1 MGYVQEKESSINVQ
15 VDLSMLEVKE
25 ISKSFRERSKK
36 GRGLIRI
43 LQSFRGGKEFFAV
56 NNISFSAK
64 SGEILG
70 LLGPNGAGKTTLFR
84 MLSTALKP
92 SMGTASFLGIDL
104 IENPLEVPKRIGFL
118 SDNTGLYGR
127 LTARE
132 MISYYGKLHGI
143 ERMTLRARMNELFSA
158 LEMTEF
164 VDKRND
170 SLSSGMKQKV
180 SIARTLIHEPDI
192 IMFDEPT
199 TGLDVAAAEAIL
211 NFIES
216 CKNKG
221 KTVIFC
227 THHMHEVE
235 RLCDNV
241 VILNKGKLCFLGSVE
256 QMRNQTGQKLLD
268 KAFLALI
275 KSGETANAE

>member
-1 MGYVQEKESSINVQ
+1 
-15 VDLSMLEVKE
+15 MLEVEE
-25 ISKSFRERSKK
+25 ISKSFRERGKK
-36 GRGLIRI
+36 GRGLIGL
-43 LQSFRGGKEFFAV
+43 LQGFRGGREFFAV
-56 NNISFSAK
+56 NNVSFCAK

-70 LLGPNGAGKTTLFR
+70 LLGPNGAGKTTLLR

-92 SMGTASFLGIDL
+92 GRGTAKFMGVDL
-104 IENPLEVPKRIGFL
+104 IENPLEVRKRIGFL
-118 SDNTGLYGR
+118 SDSTGLYGR

-132 MISYYGKLHGI
+132 MITYYGKLHGM
-143 ERMTLRARMNELFSA
+143 EREKLRQRMDELFNV

-180 SIARTLIHEPDI
+180 SIARTLIHSPDI

-216 CKNKG
+216 CKNQG

-241 VILNKGKLCFLGSVE
+241 VILNKGNLCFQGSIE
-256 QMRNQTGQKLLD
+256 QMRAKSGQKLLD

-275 KSGETANAE
+275 GLGDSKNAG

>member
-1 MGYVQEKESSINVQ
+1 MI
-15 VDLSMLEVKE
+15 EVCGL
-25 ISKSFRERSKK
+25 SKSFKERRKK
-36 GRGLIRI
+36 ARSLIGL
-43 LQSFRGGKEFFAV
+43 LQRLGGSGKFFAV
-56 NNISFSAK
+56 QDVSFCAENGS
-64 SGEILG
+64 ILG
-70 LLGPNGAGKTTLFR
+70 LLGPNGAGKTTLLR

-92 SMGTASFLGIDL
+92 SAGTAKIGGVDL
-104 IENPLEVPKRIGFL
+104 VENPLGVRKRIGFL

-132 MISYYGKLHGI
+132 MIKYYGKLHGLDSSRLRR
-143 ERMTLRARMNELFSA
+143 RMDELFDV
-158 LEMTEF
+158 LDMDDF

-180 SIARTLIHEPDI
+180 SIARTLIHEPDV

-211 NFIES
+211 NFIET
-216 CKNKG
+216 CKDKG

-235 RLCDNV
+235 RLCDSV
-241 VILNKGKLCFLGSVE
+241 VILNKGGLCFEGTLE
-256 QMRNQTGQKLLD
+256 QMRTKTGQKLLD
-268 KAFLALI
+268 KAFLTLI
-275 KSGETANAE
+275 ESGESANVV